1 MMRVFNK
8 KRVLV
13 GAGAVLLA
21 LVVLC
26 MTRCGDDELSPPEGG
41 SDSTVACELL
51 RQVVQYSHDLYS
63 EDPEVNDADLLR
75 VRYYDLLRHIED
87 LPPQERERLEKHPEY
102 QAAVERVRRFKE
114 QMISAGTP
122 N

>member
-8 KRVLV
+8 KSVLV

-26 MTRCGDDELSPPEGG
+26 MTRCGDDELSPTEDG

-51 RQVVQYSHDLYS
+51 QQVVQYSYDLYS

-87 LPPQERERLEKHPEY
+87 LPAQERERLEKHPEY

-114 QMISAGTP
+114 QMMSAGTP